1 VSLVTQ
7 NPCGAH
13 SAAGTPI
20 DKEFSVKIAITFAVA
35 AVASVALLAGCTT
48 AQQTPTKQASDAL
61 STPPTTPR
69 PGERPALS
77 TTKPTTPL
85 KIAII
90 AIENNPFFAQVKTGY
105 DAVKPKIE
113 AAGGTV
119 DWINAGTDV
128 TVDSVGDAINAA
140 VADGYDAV
148 AALMPGDGICTSIRQ
163 ANAKGVLVAAY
174 NGDASCAQSS
184 GAVFF
189 HGQDLRAAG
198 VEAGKLM
205 CTATKD
211 LASASKPGVVGVETE
226 SFTFQALEERRLGFL
241 DGLKQACPWVTQS
254 GRGVEYESSTDRV
267 ASATRDYIASTEN
280 LVGIYV
286 TGGNPQ
292 VAAQSVASAGKTS
305 TVKVI
310 GFDFTAENVAQIKA
324 GNMYAA
330 IGQDP
335 YGQSYDTIIWLYN
348 ALVDK
353 QKPSPDY
360 FIPTAAV
367 VGTQANITTVSA
379 AK

>member
-1 VSLVTQ
+1 M
-7 NPCGAH
+7 
-13 SAAGTPI
+13 
-20 DKEFSVKIAITFAVA
+20 TFVGA
-35 AVASVALLAGCTT
+35 AVASIALLAGCTT
-48 AQQTPTKQASDAL
+48 ARESTAKQSSNTL
-61 STPPTTPR
+61 SAPSATPPQ
-69 PGERPALS
+69 GERPALS
-77 TTKPTTPL
+77 TTKPTKPV

-90 AIENNPFFAQVKTGY
+90 AIENNPFFAQVKAGY
-105 DAVKPKIE
+105 DAVKPKVE

-128 TVDSVGDAINAA
+128 TVDNIGDAISAA
-140 VADGYDAV
+140 VVDGYDAV
-148 AALMPGDGICTSIRQ
+148 AALMPGDGICTDIRQ
-163 ANAKGVLVAAY
+163 ADASGVLVAAY
-174 NGDASCAQSS
+174 NGNASCAEGS
-184 GAVFF
+184 GALFF

-198 VEAGKLM
+198 MEAGKLM

-211 LASASKPGVVGVETE
+211 LAGANKPGVVGVETE

-241 DGLKQACPWVTQS
+241 DGLEENCPWVTQA
-254 GRGVEYESSTDRV
+254 GGGVEYQTSTDRV
-267 ASATRDYIASTEN
+267 ASATRDYLTSTKD

-292 VAAQSVASAGKTS
+292 IAAQTVASAGRTS

-335 YGQSYDTIIWLYN
+335 YGQSYDTIVWLYN

-367 VGTQANITTVSA
+367 VGTQANITIVSA

>member
-1 VSLVTQ
+1 M
-7 NPCGAH
+7 
-13 SAAGTPI
+13 PI
-20 DKEFSVKIAITFAVA
+20 DKEFSVKGAMTSAVA
-35 AVASVALLAGCTT
+35 AVASVALLGGCTT
-48 AQQTPTKQASDAL
+48 AHDARTKQSSYTL
-61 STPPTTPR
+61 STPPAMPR
-69 PGERPALS
+69 QGERPALS
-77 TTKPTTPL
+77 TTKPAEPV

-128 TVDSVGDAINAA
+128 TVDSVGDAIDAA
-140 VADGYDAV
+140 VVDGYDAV
-148 AALMPGDGICTSIRQ
+148 AALMPGDGICTSVRQ
-163 ANAKGVLVAAY
+163 ATAKGMLVAAY
-174 NGDASCAQSS
+174 NGNASCAQSS
-184 GAVFF
+184 GALFF
-189 HGQDLRAAG
+189 HGQDLSAAG
-198 VEAGKLM
+198 VQAGRLM
-205 CTATKD
+205 CTATKG

-241 DGLKQACPWVTQS
+241 DGLKQNCPWVTQF
-254 GRGVEYESSTDRV
+254 GGGTEYQGTTDRV
-267 ASATRDYIASTEN
+267 ASATHDYMTSTN

-292 VAAQSVASAGKTS
+292 VAAQTVASAGKTS

-310 GFDFTAENVAQIKA
+310 GFDFTPENVDQIKA

-335 YGQSYDTIIWLYN
+335 YGQSYDTIVWLYN
-348 ALVDK
+348 ALVDR

-367 VGTQANITTVSA
+367 VGTRANITKVSA

>member
-1 VSLVTQ
+1 M
-7 NPCGAH
+7 
-13 SAAGTPI
+13 PI
-20 DKEFSVKIAITFAVA
+20 DTEFSVKSAMTFALA

-48 AQQTPTKQASDAL
+48 AQETQTKQPSNTL
-61 STPPTTPR
+61 STPPTR
-69 PGERPALS
+69 PPQGERPALS
-77 TTKPTTPL
+77 TTKPTKSV

-90 AIENNPFFAQVKTGY
+90 AIENNPFFGQVKTGY
-105 DAVKPKIE
+105 DAVKPEIE
-113 AAGGTV
+113 AVGGTV

-140 VADGYDAV
+140 VVDGYDAI
-148 AALMPGDGICTSIRQ
+148 AALMPGDGICTYIRQ

-198 VEAGKLM
+198 VQAGKLM
-205 CTATKD
+205 CTATRD
-211 LASASKPGVVGVETE
+211 VASASKPGVVGVETE

-241 DGLKQACPWVTQS
+241 DGLKQNCPWVTQF
-254 GRGVEYESSTDRV
+254 GGGVEYQGSTERV
-267 ASATRDYIASTEN
+267 ASLTRDYMTSTNN

-292 VAAQSVASAGKTS
+292 VTAQAVASAGKTS

-335 YGQSYDTIIWLYN
+335 YGQSYDTIVWLYN

-353 QKPSPDY
+353 QKPSHDY

>member
-1 VSLVTQ
+1 
-7 NPCGAH
+7 
-13 SAAGTPI
+13 
-20 DKEFSVKIAITFAVA
+20 VKSPTAFAVA
-35 AVASVALLAGCTT
+35 AVASITLLAGCTSPDET
-48 AQQTPTKQASDAL
+48 RADQSSNRL
-61 STPPTTPR
+61 STPPAP
-69 PGERPALS
+69 PPQGERPALS
-77 TTKPTTPL
+77 TTKPTKPV

-90 AIENNPFFAQVKTGY
+90 AIENNPFFAQVNTGY

-140 VADGYDAV
+140 VVDGYDAL
-148 AALMPGDGICTSIRQ
+148 AALMPGDGICTYVRR
-163 ANAKGVLVAAY
+163 ANARGVLVAAY
-174 NGDASCAQSS
+174 NGDASCAERS

-198 VEAGKLM
+198 VQAGKLM
-205 CTATKD
+205 CIATKG
-211 LASASKPGVVGVETE
+211 LASTSKPGVVGVETE
-226 SFTFQALEERRLGFL
+226 SFTFQALEERRLGFS
-241 DGLKQACPWVTQS
+241 DGLKQNCPWLTQS
-254 GRGVEYESSTDRV
+254 GGGVEYQGSTDRV
-267 ASATRDYIASTEN
+267 ASATRGYMTSTKN

-292 VAAQSVASAGKTS
+292 IAAQTVASAGRAS

-335 YGQSYDTIIWLYN
+335 FGQSYDTIVWLYN

-353 QKPSPDY
+353 RKPSPDY

-367 VGTQANITTVSA
+367 VGTRANITTVSA

>member
-1 VSLVTQ
+1 M
-7 NPCGAH
+7 
-13 SAAGTPI
+13 PI
-20 DKEFSVKIAITFAVA
+20 DKEFSVKSAMTFAVA
-35 AVASVALLAGCTT
+35 AVAAVALLAGCTT
-48 AQQTPTKQASDAL
+48 AQETQTKQSSNTL
-61 STPPTTPR
+61 STPPTTP
-69 PGERPALS
+69 PQGERPALS
-77 TTKPTTPL
+77 TTKPTKPV

-140 VADGYDAV
+140 AVDGYDAV
-148 AALMPGDGICTSIRQ
+148 AALMPGDGICTYIRR

-174 NGDASCAQSS
+174 NGNASCAQSS
-184 GAVFF
+184 GALFF

-198 VEAGKLM
+198 VQAGKLM
-205 CTATKD
+205 CTATKN
-211 LASASKPGVVGVETE
+211 LASASKPAVVGVETE

-241 DGLKQACPWVTQS
+241 DGLKQNCPWVTQS
-254 GRGVEYESSTDRV
+254 GGGVEYQVSTDRV
-267 ASATRDYIASTEN
+267 ASATRDYMTSTKN

-292 VAAQSVASAGKTS
+292 VAAQTVASAGKTS

-335 YGQSYDTIIWLYN
+335 YGQSYDTIVWLYN